1 MLVRSMM
8 LVLLFASLGT
18 GCTSIPKGELDKH
31 RESFDAARGMSE
43 QVLLEYRQLHE
54 LNESLRAAAPSDD
67 AFAWPVFD
75 SSAVSQADADAVT
88 VRMEAWAVIA
98 RYNDAL
104 LAIAEG
110 RSNAEIGNAVDGLL
124 GALQAFPVEAVAEV
138 GLEAVP
144 YASAIKPVIRIVE
157 QEIAARNFRAAVI
170 AAAPLIERFTLLL
183 AADTDDFWEI
193 HSELSRL
200 QVDRANKRATDLTV
214 RFIALAKPL
223 ASIDERSL
231 PPGVDPDSVDQNARN
246 LYQIVEGLDES
257 AARVGANATLVNVIP
272 ATPVTAAGG
281 LPAGATPPT
290 DQQLEQLRMLSEQ
303 ITGEYADAENHRE
316 KLIAYRDLLTR
327 YLGLV
332 NGMKV
337 NFARLQSAAT
347 SGPSPDTTIDNL
359 TVLVTAA
366 RAAYT
371 TYKAQ

>member
-8 LVLLFASLGT
+8 TVLFLVSLAT

-31 RESFDAARGMSE
+31 RESFDSARGMSE
-43 QVLLEYRQLHE
+43 QVLLEYRQLYE
-54 LNESLRAAAPSDD
+54 LNESLRAAVPSDD
-67 AFAWPVFD
+67 PFAWPVFD
-75 SSAVSQADADAVT
+75 SAAVSQADADAVT

-124 GALQAFPVEAVAEV
+124 GALQSFPVEAIADV
-138 GLEAVP
+138 GLEAAP
-144 YASAIKPVIRIVE
+144 YASAIKPVIRIIE

-170 AAAPLIERFTLLL
+170 AAAPLIDRFTLLL

-223 ASIDERSL
+223 ASIDERNL
-231 PPGVDPDSVDQNARN
+231 PPGVDPDSLDPNARR
-246 LYQIVEGLDES
+246 LYRIVEGLDAS
-257 AARVGANATLVNVIP
+257 AARVGANATLVNAIP
-272 ATPVTAAGG
+272 ATPVTAAGA

-290 DQQLEQLRMLSEQ
+290 DQQMEQLRMLSEQ
-303 ITGEYADAENHRE
+303 IAGEYADAESHRE

-366 RAAYT
+366 RTAYT